1 MDRQEMTDRLL
12 DEAAGAY
19 DEAEGMV
26 ARDYRHWVGGYHT
39 RRTGRTHVVRDTA
52 DYAAAALILKRE
64 KDYDRAIKGLYRL
77 CELQDVREGSKTF
90 GLWPYYLEEDLEHML
105 APDYNWSDF
114 IGKDLIGVCALC
126 RDRLPEALYTRL
138 LAAIRNA
145 MECSIRRNVG
155 EDYTNMSIMGC
166 MTVTAAGEL
175 LGEERF
181 LEIGRGRL
189 ERLYEYTRY
198 NGAFSEY
205 NSSAYVLV
213 AINEIMRMLT
223 FFRDRTCRG
232 IAWELNMYAW
242 EMLAVHY
249 NASLG
254 QLTPPQARAYRDVDN
269 GSLAWTIWQGTGGR
283 YGRYPDE
290 EGFRQGAVSLESLC
304 FPPKCPGEL
313 FPRFEEGELFLAHT
327 YYRRNSLR
335 SREADLTIIREQD
348 SPDLTAYSWKTPVL
362 SMGAFG
368 MCDCWGQR
376 RNVMVVWDRE
386 RPKCFRLRCIMG
398 EYDFCSG
405 FTRAVQNKNMILGHL
420 GLVTDRGSFHY
431 ILDKDKSG
439 CYETDSLYFSF
450 ELGGDTEGLQIRQK
464 GKDFLIWDKAVRIRL
479 HVEKWFFD
487 GKEAKVKVSENGK
500 SVILMGYEGPVKR
513 LDTRRLGDTWGV
525 FTLTAES
532 AAEAAVKLE
541 GTDKAAWDASM
552 QEKDE
557 SREGELILNPLPGGR
572 IRVNWNSMEL
582 EGFSYPVPYRR
593 AIGLDRPDWDRMEED
608 IEAILCRMQEMRAD
622 GAVKESC
629 PISIISMDAWEW
641 PQGVA
646 LFAMYQYYRES
657 GNRSVLTYLQNWFD
671 RQMEKGL
678 PPQNIN
684 TTCPMLTMAC
694 LYEETGEE
702 KYLPLL
708 KEWLD
713 GVMYRLPRTEEGGL
727 QHVVSGVLNPGQ
739 LWDDT
744 LYMAV
749 LFLARMG
756 RILGDEGCIQESIR
770 QFMVH
775 VKYLSDAKSG
785 LFYHGW
791 TFEGKHHFAGA
802 LWGRGNSW
810 YTAGLV
816 DYLECMEGNQGVR
829 EFLLSTL
836 KRQAEALERCQ
847 DESGLWHTLL
857 DDPESYLETSAS
869 CAFAYG
875 ILKAVRKGY
884 LPGKFAAVGEK
895 AVAGV
900 LDKIRE
906 DGTVDGVS
914 YGTPVF
920 STLQEYKEVEVCPM
934 PYGQSMA
941 LMMLVEACR
950 GRSGREIVGGDMRKP
965 KQS

>member
-335 SREADLTIIREQD
+335 SREADLTLIREQD

-420 GLVTDRGSFHY
+420 GLVTDRGSLHY

>member
-532 AAEAAVKLE
+532 AAEAAVKPE

-775 VKYLSDAKSG
+775 IKYLSDAKSG

>member
-816 DYLECMEGNQGVR
+816 DYLECLEGNQGVR

-950 GRSGREIVGGDMRKP
+950 DRSG
-965 KQS
+965 

>member
-213 AINEIMRMLT
+213 AINEIMRMLA

-816 DYLECMEGNQGVR
+816 DYLECLEGNQGVR

-950 GRSGREIVGGDMRKP
+950 GRSG
-965 KQS
+965 

>member
-327 YYRRNSLR
+327 YYRLNSLR

-816 DYLECMEGNQGVR
+816 DYLECLEGNQGVR

>member
-213 AINEIMRMLT
+213 AINEIMRMLA

-313 FPRFEEGELFLAHT
+313 FPLFEEGELFLAHT

-348 SPDLTAYSWKTPVL
+348 SPDLTAYSWKTQVL

-405 FTRAVQNKNMILGHL
+405 FTRAVQNKNMILGHW

-532 AAEAAVKLE
+532 AAEAAVKPE

-646 LFAMYQYYRES
+646 LFAMYQYYREG

-816 DYLECMEGNQGVR
+816 DYLECLEGNQGVR

-950 GRSGREIVGGDMRKP
+950 GRSG
-965 KQS
+965 

>member
-431 ILDKDKSG
+431 ILDKDKRG
-439 CYETDSLYFSF
+439 CNETDSLYFSF